1 MPEER
6 KDNFGE
12 ENILVKQEKSLL
24 QDKVNDL
31 EDTVKELKKKLE
43 KKDISAIRRVERK
56 VKQPTIVRAKLGGG

>member
-56 VKQPTIVRAKLGGG
+56 VKQPTIVRAKLGGR

>member
-1 MPEER
+1 MPEEI
-6 KDNFGE
+6 KGKPE
-12 ENILVKQEKSLL
+12 EEIAKLKQEKSIL

-56 VKQPTIVRAKLGGG
+56 VKPTTIVMAKLGGR